1 MPLSPGEQAPPAVAA
16 DLSGRPSPLAPA
28 DGRPRLLLFHRAGCG
43 ASEVAGSVLPRFGA
57 LPGLDVVAVSQDPA
71 AVAAAAFGAD
81 RGIAP
86 AVRVAVDAPPFAAS
100 DAFRVRSTPTW
111 VLLDGRGT
119 VVAVAEGWSR
129 DDANAIAEAAARLCG
144 AAPVVVAPPGG
155 AEPALR
161 PG

>member
-1 MPLSPGEQAPPAVAA
+1 VPLSPGDRAPPASAA
-16 DLSGRPSPLAPA
+16 ELSGRPAALAPA
-28 DGRPRLLLFHRAGCG
+28 GGRPRLLLFYRADCR
-43 ASEVAGSVLPRFGA
+43 ASEIAGTVLPRFGA
-57 LPGLDVVAVSQDPA
+57 VPGLDVVAVSQDPPPA
-71 AVAAAAFGAD
+71 TAAFAAERALG
-81 RGIAP
+81 P
-86 AVRVAVDAPPFAAS
+86 AVRVVVDPQPFAAS

-129 DDANAIAEAAARLCG
+129 DDAIAIAAAAARLCG

-155 AEPALR
+155 AEPPLR